1 MQGRKMH
8 EEQTY
13 REAEMRTSELGSRGA
28 AILVT
33 QPVKS
38 EESSRI

>member
-1 MQGRKMH
+1 MH

-28 AILVT
+28 AMLVT

-38 EESSRI
+38 DENARV